1 MTSTAFPR
9 TRARKAPRT
18 NRFRKA
24 AVTTV
29 FAILAT
35 TGAFWAVSST
45 LDQMTWNDCQAGV
58 KQACD
63 AIQR

>member
-24 AVTTV
+24 AITTTFV
-29 FAILAT
+29 LVASI
-35 TGAFWAVSST
+35 GAFWAVSST
-45 LDQMTWNDCQAGV
+45 LDQMTWNDCQAGI
-58 KQACD
+58 KKACY
-63 AIQR
+63 AIQK